1 MHQIQILEMLYKNV
15 QGLSFPNK
23 QMLINVIASTSQ
35 VTHISVKLRSEWSCI
50 EINRTSIF

>member
-23 QMLINVIASTSQ
+23 QMLINVIAST
-35 VTHISVKLRSEWSCI
+35 
-50 EINRTSIF
+50 